1 MPKFD
6 TRVQELRYRVLKAI
20 AKHLYAGDF
29 DEKFYDIPEEICP
42 GPKPSFRCCVYHERA
57 IVRQRMKVAT
67 RFTPEDTS
75 NIIKVIPIACDEC
88 LLGGYTVS
96 DACRGCI
103 AHRCSEACPVKCIS
117 FGSDLK
123 ATIDKSRCV
132 NCGLCAQNC
141 PYQAIENRIR
151 PCERACKQKAISPD
165 PLTSAA
171 TINDEKCINCGACV
185 YQCPFGAIV
194 DVSYIKDI
202 IEMIKNS
209 DNNTKYKTFAVV
221 APSIG
226 GNFTEYQNSKIIS
239 AIKALGFYDVAEAA
253 LGADIVA
260 LNETHELVERGKL
273 TSSCCPAFKKYI
285 QLFYPDLVKYISDS
299 PSPMVA
305 VAQLIKEKYPDS
317 KVVFIGPCTAKKNEI
332 RLENVKKYVDSAM
345 TFEELQAL
353 FDAKGIEILSLPDS
367 SYSEFGGSYFGRGF
381 AKCGGLSAAVNEVIK
396 EKNYDFEVKGISADG
411 IDNIRKALAELKKA
425 QSEFNFVEGMVCNGG
440 CIGGPCNLTHH
451 IKNISMLEKYKNAAD
466 KNIEESVE
474 KANK

>member
-6 TRVQELRYRVLKAI
+6 TRVQELRYRVLKAV
-20 AKHLYAGDF
+20 AKHIYDGDF
-29 DEKFYDIPEEICP
+29 EEKFYDIPEEICP
-42 GPKPSFRCCVYHERA
+42 GTKPSFRCCVYHERA
-57 IVRQRMKVAT
+57 IVKERIKVAT
-67 RFTPEDTS
+67 RHSVEETS
-75 NIIKVIPIACDEC
+75 NVIKVIPIACDEC
-88 LLGGYTVS
+88 LLGGFTVS

-103 AHRCSEACPVKCIS
+103 AHRCYEACPKKCIS
-117 FGSDLK
+117 FDNNLK
-123 ATIDKSRCV
+123 AHIDKTQCI

-165 PLTSAA
+165 PLTNAA
-171 TINDEKCINCGACV
+171 SINDEKCINCGACV

-202 IEMIKNS
+202 IQMIRDS
-209 DNNTKYKTFAVV
+209 ENNTKYKTFAIV

-226 GNFTEYQNSKIIS
+226 GNFIEYSNGKIIS
-239 AIKALGFYDVAEAA
+239 AIKKLGFYDVAEAA

-285 QLFYPDLVKYISDS
+285 QLFYPNLVEFVSDS
-299 PSPMVA
+299 PSPMTA
-305 VAQLIKEKYPDS
+305 VAMLIKEKYPDS
-317 KVVFIGPCTAKKNEI
+317 KIVFVGPCTAKKNEI
-332 RLENVKKYVDSAM
+332 KLENVKKYVDSAM

-353 FDAKGIEILSLPDS
+353 FDAKEIDIASLEEGV
-367 SYSEFGGSYFGRGF
+367 YSEFGGSYFGRGF
-381 AKCGGLSAAVNEVIK
+381 AKCGGLSAAVAEVIK
-396 EKNYDFEVKGISADG
+396 EKSYDFEVKGINADG
-411 IDNIRKALAELKKA
+411 IDNIKKALAEFKKA

-451 IKNISMLEKYKNAAD
+451 IRNVSSLEKYKNAAS
-466 KNIEESVE
+466 KNIEETVD
-474 KANK
+474 KTK